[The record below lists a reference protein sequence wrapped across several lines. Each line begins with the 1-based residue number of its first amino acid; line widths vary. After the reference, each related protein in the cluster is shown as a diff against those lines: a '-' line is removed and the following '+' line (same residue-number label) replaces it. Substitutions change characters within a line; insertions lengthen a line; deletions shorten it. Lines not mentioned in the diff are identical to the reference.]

1 MPNIVVVNVTQ
12 TVGAAPATLQK
23 SGALISQGGTTTSP
37 GDVTL
42 ITQLADLTAILQAP
56 AIITNTVLAGSTV
69 TASTLGAHGYAVGSQ
84 MIMTMAGITPEGYNG
99 TYLCTFTS
107 SNEFTYDL
115 NEILILA
122 SGAGGTYIPESV
134 AELEAMGT
142 TFFAQ
147 GANLSC
153 YVLELGPGSPG
164 DGIAALEDYITANP
178 NSDYTPGSEGYFYA
192 YVVPKTWDNVAS
204 FLTLLQQYEST
215 TAKVYFFITTTLS
228 TYGNYTNLMK
238 CAFTLIESP
247 QYGTYAAN
255 ELVDATWAVSGA
267 GGIVTF
273 TTTTA
278 HGVSVGDYF
287 TIAGCTPSEYNG
299 TYQARTASG
308 VEITAYKNDDPGT
321 LTVAGQLNASLYGN
335 AGAPPEEF
343 TVASCFWRLLNYT
356 PTAANLVAPFA
367 FGYTYGVTPFPTR
380 GQNALLTELK
390 AANVNVIGT
399 GAEGGISNT
408 IILWGTTMDGHDM
421 TYWYSVDWVQINV
434 DIAIANAIIN
444 GSNNAQNPLYYDQNG
459 INRLQAVAQTVM
471 RNAISFGLAL
481 APVTVNAV
489 PFAQYVTQNP
499 ADYPAG
505 IYGGLSVAYTPQRGF
520 IQIVFYVN
528 VSSFPTAA

>member
-42 ITQLADLTAILQAP
+42 ITQLADLTAILETP
-56 AIITNTVLAGSTV
+56 KNITSTVISGTTVTV
-69 TASTLGAHGYAVGSQ
+69 TATSPHGYEINSS
-84 MIMTMAGITPEGYNG
+84 MIMTMAGITPAGYNG

-107 SNEFTYDL
+107 STQFTYDL
-115 NEILILA
+115 NEALILA
-122 SGAGGTYIPESV
+122 SGSNGTYIPQS
-134 AELEAMGT
+134 AIELEAMGT

-153 YVLELGPGSPG
+153 FVLELGPGSPA
-164 DGIAALEDYITANP
+164 DGVAALEDYITANP

-192 YVVPKTWDNVAS
+192 YVVPKSWDALPS
-204 FLTLLQQYEST
+204 FLILLAQYEST
-215 TAKVYFFITTTLS
+215 TAKTYFFITTTLS
-228 TYGNYTNLMK
+228 TYGSYTNLMK

-247 QYGTYAAN
+247 QYGTYGAN
-255 ELVDATWAVSGA
+255 ELVGATWSSG
-267 GGIVTF
+267 VVEF
-273 TTTTA
+273 QTTTSS
-278 HGVSVGDYF
+278 GVSVGDYF

-308 VEITAYKNDDPGT
+308 VYITAYKTDDPGT
-321 LTVAGQLNASLYGN
+321 LTVTGQLNASLYGN
-335 AGAPPEEF
+335 AGAPTEEF
-343 TVASCFWRLLNYT
+343 TVVSCFWRLLNYS

-380 GQNALLTELK
+380 GQNALLTNLK
-390 AANVNVIGT
+390 EANVNVIGT
-399 GAEGGISNT
+399 GAEGGVSNT

-434 DIAIANAIIN
+434 DLAIANAIIN

-459 INRLQAVAQTVM
+459 INRLQAVAQSVM

-489 PFAQYVTQNP
+489 PFVQYVNQNP
-499 ADYPAG
+499 TDYPAG